1 MKGKLYL
8 DNLLYE
14 WGGYHFGNRPI
25 TVFDTT
31 LRDGLQSAQIKRLPK
46 ISEKIAFMTACY
58 ELGIDAIEIGFPIA
72 SSSHKQD
79 VIALAK
85 HAKNNKYPMLIS
97 CLSRTIASDVEAIID
112 VSQKAGTEVTV
123 NLLVGSSKIRHFV
136 ESWTLEEIKKWIENC
151 ISMAHTNN
159 LPVEFVTEDT
169 TRSDAEILKFL
180 YSIAINKGVKRIWIA
195 DTVGEATPAASKNIT
210 TFFKK
215 RIIGRKKIGLDWHG
229 HDDKGLGV
237 ASALAALEAGADRI
251 QATALGI
258 GERAGNTAMEQI
270 IINLQLAHVGHY
282 NLKKL
287 SNYSRLASEMFGVPI
302 RDNYPGIGALVHA
315 TAAGMHAAAITKARK
330 LQRKDLEGVI
340 YSPFHPEMFGRDIEV
355 LIGPMS
361 GSANVEWNLE
371 KLGLKK
377 NKTIIEKILTMAKSE
392 NRFISIEEVKKWFK
406 K

>member
-8 DNLLYE
+8 GNLIHE
-14 WGGYHFGNRPI
+14 WGGYDFGNRPI

-31 LRDGLQSAQIKRLPK
+31 LRDGLQSAQIRRLPQ
-46 ISEKIAFMTACY
+46 ISEKIAFLTACH
-58 ELGIDAIEIGFPIA
+58 EVGIDAIEIGFPIA

-79 VIALAK
+79 LIALAK
-85 HAKNNKYPMLIS
+85 HAKNNKYPMLLS
-97 CLSRTIASDVEAIID
+97 CLSRTIVSDVEAIVD
-112 VSQKAGTEVTV
+112 VSQKAGTEMTV

-136 ESWTLEEIKKWIENC
+136 ENWTLGGIKKWIEDC
-151 ISMAHTNN
+151 ICIAYTNN

-169 TRSDAEILKFL
+169 TRSEKETLKFL

-195 DTVGEATPAASKNIT
+195 DTVGEATPSASKNIT

-215 RIIGRKKIGLDWHG
+215 KIIGRKKIGLDWHG

-237 ASALAALEAGADRI
+237 ANALAALEAGADRI

-270 IINLQLAHVGHY
+270 IINLQLAHAGHY

-287 SNYSRLASEMFGVPI
+287 SDYSRLASEMIGVPI

-315 TAAGMHAAAITKARK
+315 TAAGMHAAAIVKARRLK
-330 LQRKDLEGVI
+330 RKDLEGVV
-340 YSPFHPEMFGRDIEV
+340 YSPFHPEMFGRDIEI

-361 GSANVEWNLE
+361 GNANVEWNLE

-377 NKTIIEKILTMAKSE
+377 DKTIIAKILTMAKSE
-392 NRFISIEEVKKWFK
+392 NRFIGIEEIKKRFK